1 MSITMRTEPGARS
14 LFLDEFCSLLN
25 GDLELFRYEIEE
37 MREHYGETY
46 SNDAT
51 FILSNLEDFA
61 AYHDHSLLQVLRIYA
76 DFTAQVLEDNKTFA
90 RTGRYRYQSE
100 DEIQNIVSNQCFQ
113 LDYLY
118 ILTLSTPLNRSRYEV
133 FRHFR
138 NTVTKCLKRGSLC
151 LEIGGGNCL
160 DSAFLS
166 GYGQIDV
173 YERNEK
179 SLLWRDIL
187 GVGNKISLKIE
198 DYKFD
203 DFDKY
208 DFVSMVE
215 LLEHVSTPAEYL
227 LGAHDVLKADG
238 CGYFTFA
245 IRMPQIDHLFQ
256 FDSIEE
262 CQSMLHDAGFTIVE
276 DYCTINTHQQ
286 FEEDERWAMAANPK
300 FAATYCAFVRKRGGH
315 EVLNLIDEFNDDM

>member
-1 MSITMRTEPGARS
+1 MNTALRTETSETPLS
-14 LFLDEFCSLLN
+14 LDEFCSLLT
-25 GDLELFRYEIEE
+25 GDLELFRYAIEE
-37 MREHYGETY
+37 LKEHYGETY

-51 FILSNLEDFA
+51 FILSNLENFA
-61 AYHDHSLLQVLRIYA
+61 AYHDHSLSQVLRVYA
-76 DFTAQVLEDNKTFA
+76 DFTAQVMEDYKTFA
-90 RTGRYRYQSE
+90 RTGRYQYQSE
-100 DEIQNIVSNQCFQ
+100 DEIQNIVSNQFFQ

-118 ILTLSTPLNRSRYEV
+118 ILTLSTLLNRSRYEV

-138 NTVTKCLKRGSLC
+138 NAVKKWVKSGSLC

-166 GYGQIDV
+166 GYGQTDV

-187 GVGNKISLKIE
+187 VIGGKINLRIE

-203 DFDKY
+203 DLDKY

-227 LGAHDVLKADG
+227 LGAHEVLKADG
-238 CGYFTFA
+238 AAYFTFA

-262 CQSMLHDAGFTIVE
+262 CQSMLHGAGFAIVE
-276 DYCTINTHQQ
+276 DYCTINTHRP
-286 FEEDERWAMAANPK
+286 FDEDERWAMAANPK
-300 FAATYCAFVRKRGGH
+300 FAATYCAFVRKRGGPD
-315 EVLNLIDEFNDDM
+315 VRKLIDEFNDDM

>member
-1 MSITMRTEPGARS
+1 MNSALRTEIGESP

-25 GDLELFRYEIEE
+25 GDLELFRYAIEE

-51 FILSNLEDFA
+51 FILFNLENFA
-61 AYHDHSLLQVLRIYA
+61 AHHGHSLLQVLRVYA
-76 DFTAQVLEDNKTFA
+76 DFTAQVLEDYKVFA
-90 RTGRYRYQSE
+90 RTGRYQYQSE
-100 DEIQNIVSNQCFQ
+100 DEIKAIVSNQFFQ

-138 NTVTKCLKRGSLC
+138 STIGKWLKRGSLC

-166 GYGQIDV
+166 GYGRIDV
-173 YERNEK
+173 YEKNEK

-187 GVGNKISLKIE
+187 GIVNKINLKIE
-198 DYKFD
+198 YYKFD
-203 DFDKY
+203 DPGKY

-215 LLEHVSTPAEYL
+215 LIEHVSTPAEYL
-227 LGAHDVLKADG
+227 LGAYDVLKAEG
-238 CGYFTFA
+238 CAYFTFA

-262 CQSMLHDAGFTIVE
+262 CQSMLDDAGFTIIE
-276 DYCTINTHQQ
+276 DYCTISTHQR

-300 FAATYCAFVRKRGGH
+300 FAVTYCVFVRKRGGY
-315 EVLNLIDEFNDDM
+315 EVLNLIDEFNDNM